1 MTCITSA
8 RQDRSNLGVLGV
20 LGVLEVLEVL
30 GVLGVFATE
39 IGLLVRALVVVL
51 APINI

>member
-1 MTCITSA
+1 MI
-8 RQDRSNLGVLGV
+8 DRVNDHGLDHICTATLLPPGVLGA
-20 LGVLEVLEVL
+20 
-30 GVLGVFATE
+30 LGVFATE